1 MSARSAGQIS
11 QNGNKGQQIIPQVAL
26 VLGDFVTILL
36 ADLLASIATGGG
48 TRFSST
54 EWYDLPL
61 FVGCCLVLG
70 LYSLKAFNHDQRLR
84 VRLYAVV
91 LFSGV
96 SLGLAYLGVGALT
109 TAHWAICAV
118 LLFVVG
124 FYVELLVLRLLQALR
139 IWQAPKLV
147 DFEGGDRS
155 YGGSAGKCGRAANL
169 GAAIAGA

>member
-1 MSARSAGQIS
+1 MVNIDIS
-11 QNGNKGQQIIPQVAL
+11 TVAAAQSCLRGPLGKFRRTGTKGRQIIAQVAL

-91 LFSGV
+91 LFTASAWV
-96 SLGLAYLGVGALT
+96 WRSWVLA
-109 TAHWAICAV
+109 
-118 LLFVVG
+118 
-124 FYVELLVLRLLQALR
+124 
-139 IWQAPKLV
+139 P
-147 DFEGGDRS
+147 
-155 YGGSAGKCGRAANL
+155 
-169 GAAIAGA
+169 